1 MCDYSLCGIP
11 NRLAVEGEELIVH
24 KFSTGSMGL
33 ASAADLRPCEPEQ
46 KRAPEGWW
54 QRIRAFFE
62 GQPQAPAVPA
72 VCVPPGAHLLVKG
85 IPEDIRRLYR
95 LEEDE
100 GVVFVQISA
109 NVNSYRDAIQFMNG
123 RQVRLQ
129 ELPEGMRMELLSFAG
144 VTHGLNERELA
155 LLG

>member
-33 ASAADLRPCEPEQ
+33 ASAADLRASEPAH
-46 KRAPEGWW
+46 KPSPEGWW
-54 QRIRAFFE
+54 QRIKAFFE
-62 GQPQAPAVPA
+62 GQPQATVVPA
-72 VCVPPGAHLLVKG
+72 VCVPPGAQLMAKV
-85 IPEDIRRLYR
+85 IPEEVRRQFR
-95 LEEDE
+95 VEEDE

-109 NVNSYRDAIQFMNG
+109 NVNSYRDAIQFTNG

-144 VTHGLNERELA
+144 ASTVREEQGVA
-155 LLG
+155 VLG